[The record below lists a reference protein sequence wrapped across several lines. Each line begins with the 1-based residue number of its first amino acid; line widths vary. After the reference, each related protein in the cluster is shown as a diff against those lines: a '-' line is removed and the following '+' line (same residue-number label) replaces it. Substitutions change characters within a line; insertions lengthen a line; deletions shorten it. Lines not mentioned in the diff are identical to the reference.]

1 MGLKLLN
8 KEWKQLVRVNLKP
21 RQQRLHSITI
31 EMWLSYRVET
41 RTYSACYTR
50 TTCLYRAILKF
61 FIVSVCDVVN
71 TLRIDLLY
79 LSAYLNGFSTRLT
92 RKDIRPLASWFTCK
106 LQSLDLNGN
115 GPSYRYSSQYIKRLF
130 WSFKRLNSYFYLFS
144 TQLYVSV
151 RFLFF
156 YTFDAFW
163 CNSWTHRTMEL
174 EYGVIG

>member
-31 EMWLSYRVET
+31 EMWLSYRMET

-130 WSFKRLNSYFYLFS
+130 WSFNALIRTFICFRHNCMCLFVFFFFTRL
-144 TQLYVSV
+144 
-151 RFLFF
+151 
-156 YTFDAFW
+156 
-163 CNSWTHRTMEL
+163 THF
-174 EYGVIG
+174 GVIRGRIERWNWNTA